1 MSAHTHPGKVII
13 AAAGPGDEGL
23 ITVKAMRYLQ
33 EADVILVDRLVNPEI
48 LERYARPG
56 AQRVEVGKQGGN
68 DASRPQQDIN
78 HLMASYALQG
88 KLVVRLKGGD
98 VSVFSNVLDE
108 LETLTSLGIP
118 YELVPGVT
126 SALGAAAYAGIPLTA
141 RGYAR
146 GVRLLT
152 FQDPETV
159 PADDWQNWAHTT
171 DTLVF
176 YMSGRILRTL
186 LAKLLEAGVDP
197 AKPMA
202 IVSQATTPYQD
213 VCLGTITEFQL
224 QQKAI
229 PHNSPSLCILGDVVN
244 LHPRFSWFE
253 AKGVDGSVFPKL
265 AGQAA
270 T

>member
-1 MSAHTHPGKVII
+1 MSTTGKVII
-13 AAAGPGDEGL
+13 AAAGPGDAEL
-23 ITVKAMRYLQ
+23 ITVKAMRYLR

-48 LERYARPG
+48 LDRYARPG
-56 AQRVEVGKQGGN
+56 ALRVEVGKQGGN

-78 HLMASYALQG
+78 HLMAAYALQG
-88 KLVVRLKGGD
+88 KQVVRLKGGD

-141 RGYAR
+141 RGYSR

-152 FQDPETV
+152 FQDPQTV
-159 PADDWQNWAHTT
+159 PAEDWQNWAQTA

-176 YMSGRILRTL
+176 YMSARILPVL
-186 LAKLLEAGVDP
+186 LTKLLDAGINP
-197 AKPMA
+197 EKPLA
-202 IVSQATTPYQD
+202 IVSQATTPYQE
-213 VCLGTITEFQL
+213 VCLGTITEFQ
-224 QQKAI
+224 QKQKSI

-253 AKGVDGSVFPKL
+253 TSKEAGSVFPKL
-265 AGQAA
+265 ADPAIS
-270 T
+270 